1 MFKDLIFK
9 LYKAIKALVTQR
21 ILIECDGIT
30 YEFRNVPLK
39 KILNW
44 ILVETSILLK
54 PAKPWGWP
62 THFQIE
68 PTNLCNLRCTLCP
81 VTEGMDRLSGHMDF
95 DVFKKFIDEVGDYV
109 FLIIL
114 WDWGEPFLNKSIYDM
129 IKYAKKRSIKIV
141 SSTNGH
147 IFSTEDH
154 AEKVVRSGLDSLIFA
169 LDGISQNTY
178 EHYRKGG
185 DINKILSG
193 IKRVVATKRKLN
205 SKKPFIN
212 LRFIVMEH
220 NEYEIPKLKDFA
232 KSLGVDALTLKTLNP
247 HDEFITEEEARNFM
261 PKSPVF
267 QRFKYDPISHS
278 RIRRKQNPCKALW
291 NNPIIHWDGKVSPC
305 TFDPNDAYTM
315 GDMTKDNFYTIWRGT
330 PYLQLR
336 SQFHEDYKKIKQCS
350 ECTYAFKGGTLSKE
364 TVLPAC
370 FFNEIQLSD

>member
-1 MFKDLIFK
+1 MLKDLILK
-9 LYKAIKALVTQR
+9 SYKAIKALFTRR
-21 ILIECDGIT
+21 ILIECDSIP
-30 YEFRNVPLK
+30 YQFHNVPLK

-44 ILVETSILLK
+44 IFVEASILIK
-54 PAKPWGWP
+54 AVKPWGWP
-62 THFQIE
+62 THLQIE
-68 PTNLCNLRCTLCP
+68 PTNLCNLSCSLCP
-81 VTEGMDRLSGHMDF
+81 VTEGMDRSSGNMDF
-95 DVFKKFIDEVGDYV
+95 DVFKKIINDVGDYV
-109 FLIIL
+109 FIIIL

-129 IKYAKKRSIKIV
+129 IRYAKTRNIKIV

-147 IFSTEDH
+147 IFSAGDH

-169 LDGISQNTY
+169 LDGISQDAY
-178 EHYRKGG
+178 ERYRKGG
-185 DINKILSG
+185 NINKILSG
-193 IKRVVATKRKLN
+193 IKRVVAAKRKLN

-220 NEYEIPKLKDFA
+220 NEHEIPKLKDFA

-247 HDEFITEEEARNFM
+247 HDEFITEDEARSFM
-261 PKSPVF
+261 PKDPAF

-315 GDMTKDNFYTIWRGT
+315 GDITKDSFYTIWRGD

-336 SQFHEDYKKIKQCS
+336 SQFREDYKKIKQCS
-350 ECTYAFKGGTLSKE
+350 ECSYAFDGGTLSVE
-364 TVLPAC
+364 TVLPAH
-370 FFNEIQLSD
+370 FFNKAPMSD